1 MARNPS
7 DASANPIFSEKPM
20 PIDPVCKRHVEIA
33 DAYASYDY
41 HSWTVYFDSLDCLRK
56 FEEDPET
63 YMDNLDDDEQI
74 AA

>member
-1 MARNPS
+1 
-7 DASANPIFSEKPM
+7 M

-41 HSWTVYFDSLDCLRK
+41 HSSTVYFDSLDCLRK
-56 FEEDPET
+56 FEEDPDA